1 MTSLQHYRIMT
12 EQEFQRFEA
21 ANDIRQ
27 KIKQC
32 ETNKKLVSEAQQG
45 RGLSILVSNGRDLP
59 SDTMKMDEETRT
71 GVLEALDGYFNY
83 RIDDLK
89 KQFEAL

>member
-1 MTSLQHYRIMT
+1 MT

-21 ANDIRQ
+21 AN
-27 KIKQC
+27 KIKEEIKDC
-32 ETNKKLVSEAQQG
+32 ERNKKLVSEVRQG
-45 RGLSILVSNGRDLP
+45 RGLAILIHNGRDLP
-59 SDTMKMDEETRT
+59 SDKIKLSEETRA

-83 RIDDLK
+83 RIDNLQ